1 MSQDE
6 FDEARSAFV
15 KQEHLKGCL
24 LLVTP
29 TGQGERE
36 STLPGANG
44 KPYTYVVADTVV
56 LDTGFD
62 KDGKPL
68 TNDMVEE
75 TPTELADF
83 QLSGASL
90 VGQLLPKIRKGRK
103 VLGRLGKAPS
113 QTKGFGEAWVLAEPT
128 EADKVVAR
136 AYLASVK
143 DDGFA

>member
-44 KPYTYVVADTVV
+44 KTYTYVVADVVV
-56 LDTGFD
+56 LDGD
-62 KDGKPL
+62 VSEMIEDVPL
-68 TNDMVEE
+68 TLD
-75 TPTELADF
+75 DF
-83 QLSGASL
+83 QFSGATL
-90 VGQLLPKIRKGRK
+90 TGQLLPKIRKGRK
-103 VLGRLGKAPS
+103 VLGRLDKTPS
-113 QTKGFGEAWVLAEPT
+113 QTKGFGKAWVLAEPT

-136 AYLASVK
+136 AYLASVPK
-143 DDGFA
+143 DDVFA